1 MASYKN
7 SGPLKITEGEYAKR
21 NRKMRKDN
29 PVMASRK
36 TSGTHPDRVKF
47 ACRVGAQDHPMKNDK
62 GEPTP
67 YAMALKK
74 WGFGSVAAARNFAN
88 KNKKRKTK
96 WQKNL
101 DYMRI

>member
-7 SGPLKITEGEYAKR
+7 SGPLKITEGAYAKR
-21 NRKMRKDN
+21 NRKMRQDN
-29 PVMASRK
+29 PGMASRK

-47 ACRVGAQDHPMKNDK
+47 ACRCGAQNHPMKNDK

-74 WGFGSVAAARNFAN
+74 AGFGSAVATKTFCR
-88 KNKKRKTK
+88 KHKKS
-96 WQKNL
+96 
-101 DYMRI
+101 